1 MTAAD
6 RTSRLLTLLPWLRA
20 HPGVSVA
27 DAAAHFGVAED
38 VLVGDLA
45 LLTYVGPGQAGGDL
59 VDIAYE
65 PGGTITVIA
74 TQGLDAPMR
83 LTPAEAS
90 ALLAGLRL
98 LAQLPL
104 PGTGDAVATAT
115 AKLEAAAGAAA
126 EAAAGLALDLDP
138 VDAGVGEA
146 VAAALDGR
154 RRVALRYRGSGGEQ
168 SEREADPMRLL
179 VIEGRTYLEAWCRR
193 AEAVRLFRLDR
204 IEALEL
210 LDAPADPPSDAVGFD
225 PDAGL
230 LPHGRAAV
238 LLVDASAAWVVE
250 AHPVTSVT
258 PAEQGGLR
266 VELPVADE
274 AWLVRL
280 VLSLGGAA
288 RVVAPADLAARV
300 TAAARA
306 ALAAYDR

>member
-27 DAAAHFGVAED
+27 DAAAHFGVGED

-104 PGTGDAVATAT
+104 PGSGDAVATAT
-115 AKLEAAAGAAA
+115 AKLESAAGEAAS
-126 EAAAGLALDLDP
+126 AAAGLALDLDP

-146 VAAALDGR
+146 VAAALEGR
-154 RRVALRYRGSGGEQ
+154 RRVALRYRGSGGEL

-193 AEAVRLFRLDR
+193 AGAVRLFRLDR

-210 LDAPADPPSDAVGFD
+210 LEAPADPPSDAVGFD

-230 LPHGRAAV
+230 LPHGRPAV
-238 LLVDASAAWVVE
+238 LLLDAAAAWVVE
-250 AHPVTSVT
+250 AYPVTSVT
-258 PAEQGGLR
+258 PAEEGGLR

-288 RVVAPADLAARV
+288 RVMAPADLAAQV
-300 TAAARA
+300 AVAARA
-306 ALAAYDR
+306 ALAAYDV